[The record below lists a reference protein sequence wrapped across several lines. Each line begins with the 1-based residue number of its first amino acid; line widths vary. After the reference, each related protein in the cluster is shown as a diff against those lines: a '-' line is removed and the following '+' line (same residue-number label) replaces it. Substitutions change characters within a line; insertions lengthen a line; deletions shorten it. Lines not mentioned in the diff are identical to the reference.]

1 MCPIKSLDELK
12 ALRDKLKTD
21 IDVREAGEAEGNIKV
36 IVGMATCGIAA
47 GARETMLAMLE
58 EINKL
63 GIKNVT
69 IVQSGCMGS
78 CYAEPTVELRF
89 PGQEPILYGNVNSE
103 KGREIVTKHIKD
115 GELVQNLIIGRP
127 FETV

>member
-12 ALRDKLKTD
+12 SLRDKLKGN
-21 IDVREAGEAEGNIKV
+21 IDVRQAGEGAEYIKV

-47 GARETMLAMLE
+47 GARDTMLAMLN
-58 EINKL
+58 EIRNQN
-63 GIKNVT
+63 IKNVT
-69 IVQSGCMGS
+69 VIQSGCMGS
-78 CYAEPTVELRF
+78 CYAEPTVEVRI
-89 PGQEPILYGNVNSE
+89 PGQEPILYGNVNVE
-103 KGREIVTKHIKD
+103 KGIEIVTKHIKN

>member
-12 ALRDKLKTD
+12 ALRDKLKGD
-21 IDVREAGEAEGNIKV
+21 INLRTAGESEGSIKI

-47 GARETMLAMLE
+47 GARETLMAMLDE
-58 EINKL
+58 AKNLDINNL
-63 GIKNVT
+63 TV
-69 IVQSGCMGS
+69 VQSGCMGA
-78 CYAEPTVELRF
+78 CYAEPTVEVRV
-89 PGQEPILYGNVNSE
+89 PGQEPILYGNVTAE
-103 KGREIVTKHIKD
+103 KGREIVQKHIKN